1 MPEMVFSQA
10 AFSEGQLE
18 ADGFTIRYW
27 EAGEGRPVFM
37 LDSTGWR
44 RSMLHDALVEK
55 YHIFSLELPGVGDS
69 SVNER
74 SQSMGEL
81 AATAANVASAL
92 TSERYTLIGT
102 SFGAHVALWQTLQKP
117 DQVEALILI
126 SPTAIEPRD
135 ISSAATALE
144 VHQLMFA
151 HPENA
156 QKREPIPE
164 QIFAKERDLAR
175 RLNSGVHDSDVQ
187 ARLGE
192 IRCPTLAVFGLDD
205 RLVSPEAA
213 RVYRENIPN
222 SNISIVYDAGHCI
235 IGERPEALVNTV
247 ADYAERWETFIIGHQ
262 TGLINP

>member
-1 MPEMVFSQA
+1 M
-10 AFSEGQLE
+10 AFKEEQIE
-18 ADGFTIRYW
+18 ADGFSVRYW
-27 EAGEGRPVFM
+27 EAGHGRPVVM
-37 LDSTGWR
+37 LDQTGY
-44 RSMLHDALVEK
+44 RSSLLHDALAEQYRV
-55 YHIFSLELPGVGDS
+55 ISLELPGTGDSPANAASKSVGDLAS
-69 SVNER
+69 TFAK
-74 SQSMGEL
+74 L
-81 AATAANVASAL
+81 AAVIT
-92 TSERYTLIGT
+92 TERYTLIGT
-102 SFGAHVALWQTLQKP
+102 SFGAHVGLWQAIQSP
-117 DQVEALILI
+117 DQVEALILVS
-126 SPTAIEPRD
+126 SPAIHPQEVLAAA
-135 ISSAATALE
+135 SASE

-156 QKREPIPE
+156 RNHEPISE

-175 RLNSGVHDSDVQ
+175 RLNSGVHDSEAE

-205 RLVSPEAA
+205 CLVSPEAA

-235 IGERPEALVNTV
+235 IGERPEALVNSV